1 MWIESV
7 LSLAN
12 QIAKVK
18 ASTMQKT
25 MVVVTSETPRL
36 SVRLSV
42 ICVPTTLIRT
52 MPSQ

>member
-7 LSLAN
+7 RSSAYQTAN
-12 QIAKVK
+12 AIVSAIE
-18 ASTMQKT
+18 KT
-25 MVVVTSETPRL
+25 TVVVTSDTPML